1 MLFYRTLLRPRY
13 FQEASPWTNPVT
25 LLTRAELHSPISI
38 TICRLA
44 PNFFGFDSPDSLK
57 QTIESILR
65 DIPRVWSCEEDHDTV
80 IDIITTQ
87 KIMVSQ
93 AAEALSRHDK
103 PMDEVAEHLRKT
115 VEKMECDICETR
127 KFVVLTNE

>member
-1 MLFYRTLLRPRY
+1 MDQSSDPIDSCRNTLTYINNNLP
-13 FQEASPWTNPVT
+13 ACS
-25 LLTRAELHSPISI
+25 EL
-38 TICRLA
+38 
-44 PNFFGFDSPDSLK
+44 FGFDSPDSLK

-65 DIPRVWSCEEDHDTV
+65 DIPRVWNCEEDHDTV

-115 VEKMECDICETR
+115 VEKMECDICEAR
-127 KFVVLTNE
+127 KFVVLTNK